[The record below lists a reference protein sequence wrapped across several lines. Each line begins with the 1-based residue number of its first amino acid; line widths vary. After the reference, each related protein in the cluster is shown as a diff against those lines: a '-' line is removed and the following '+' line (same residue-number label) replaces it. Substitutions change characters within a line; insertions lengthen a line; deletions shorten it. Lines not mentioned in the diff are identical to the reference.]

1 MSYVITAPCI
11 NTRDASCVEVCPVDC
26 IHPAPGEPGHDTAAQ
41 LFIDP
46 EECIACD
53 ACVEVCP
60 VGAPYPIPDV
70 PREYRD
76 FVGIAEAW
84 YAQKAAA
91 ATSPAPGAAPAPAD
105 LVPQQAPTGAGTA
118 GR

>member
-11 NTRDASCVEVCPVDC
+11 NTRDVSCVEVCPMDC
-26 IHPAPGEPGHDTAAQ
+26 IHPAPGEPGHETARQ

-60 VGAPYPIPDV
+60 VGAPFPIPDV

-76 FVGIAEAW
+76 FVALAEA
-84 YAQKAAA
+84 YFAERRG
-91 ATSPAPGAAPAPAD
+91 TDVPGAGAASAPDRAQAAP
-105 LVPQQAPTGAGTA
+105 
-118 GR
+118 R